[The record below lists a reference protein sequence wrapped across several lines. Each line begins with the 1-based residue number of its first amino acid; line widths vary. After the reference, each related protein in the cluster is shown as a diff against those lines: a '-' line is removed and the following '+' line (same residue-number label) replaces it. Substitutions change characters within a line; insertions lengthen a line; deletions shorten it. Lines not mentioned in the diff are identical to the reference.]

1 VAFQGVRCVLAKQ
14 DLIISREI
22 TPPAALSHF
31 SIGVPSNRHLHNKKV
46 PEYQ

>member
-1 VAFQGVRCVLAKQ
+1 MAFQGVRRVLAKQ

-22 TPPAALSHF
+22 TPPATLSHF
-31 SIGVPSNRHLHNKKV
+31 SIAVPGNRHLHYRKV